1 MVNINEVEVALSL
14 LAAFFY
20 GAADFCGG
28 IATKQTPV
36 IAVTVISRFTGLV
49 VLAIALPFIPA
60 HPAPS
65 DFAWGALSGICG
77 GVGIALLYHALSIGK
92 MGVVSPVTAVLAAAV
107 PVIVSIAFG
116 QHLAM
121 QQLIG
126 IIVSLIAIV
135 LISLTF
141 EDGVREFST
150 RGLKEAVA
158 SGIALGGFLLFLART
173 HPEAGMYAVFAASA
187 ASVVFL
193 ALLGLVTRANFR
205 PQRTSVPLI
214 LLSGTQ
220 DMGANVLYVLATFN
234 GSLAIAAVLTSLY
247 PASTVF
253 LARVVLKERL
263 GAVQWLGVVF
273 ALAGVALIAFRR

>member
-1 MVNINEVEVALSL
+1 MVVGLSL

-28 IATKQTPV
+28 LASKRAPV
-36 IAVTVISRFTGLV
+36 MAVTTLSRLTGLA
-49 VLAIALPFIPA
+49 VLAIVLPFIPA
-60 HPAPS
+60 HPTPS
-65 DFAWGALSGICG
+65 DFLWGTLAGICG
-77 GVGIALLYHALSIGK
+77 GAGIALLYHALSIGK

-107 PVIVSIAFG
+107 PVVASIAFG
-116 QHLAM
+116 QHLAK

-126 IIVSLIAIV
+126 IVVSLIAIV

-150 RGLKEAVA
+150 RGLKEAGA
-158 SGIALGGFLLFLART
+158 SGIALGGFLWFLGRT
-173 HPEAGMYAVFAASA
+173 HPEAGLYGVFAASA
-187 ASVVFL
+187 ASVVLL
-193 ALLGLVTRANFR
+193 ALVGLITRVNFR
-205 PQRTSVPLI
+205 PQRNSLPLI
-214 LLSGTQ
+214 LLSGAQ
-220 DMGANVLYVLATFN
+220 DMGANILYVLAAFN

-273 ALAGVALIAFRR
+273 ALAGVALIAFHR